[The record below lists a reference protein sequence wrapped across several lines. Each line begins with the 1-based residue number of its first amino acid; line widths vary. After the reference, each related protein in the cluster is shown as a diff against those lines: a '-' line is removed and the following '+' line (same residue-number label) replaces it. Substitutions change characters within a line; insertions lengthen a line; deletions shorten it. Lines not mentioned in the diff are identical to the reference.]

1 MWTSKF
7 SIVAY
12 YCSQKHKVS
21 SNRWHE
27 IPLEA
32 IIVIAL
38 ALITCCNC
46 FEGSNYNDRHTYK
59 RATSEKKEIHLAGI
73 FPING
78 DKGWQGGQVRSQYND
93 EQITQFQLI
102 KHVVSVSYAK
112 ALTKC
117 K

>member
-12 YCSQKHKVS
+12 YCSQKHKAS
-21 SNRWHE
+21 SNRWHK

-38 ALITCCNC
+38 ALIACCNC
-46 FEGSNYNDRHTYK
+46 FEGSNYHDRHTYK

-93 EQITQFQLI
+93 EQITQL
-102 KHVVSVSYAK
+102 
-112 ALTKC
+112 
-117 K
+117 